1 MFNKIHRVLWVF
13 KILILYGSLSSSNL
27 TISRENMVDNTNDE
41 KSRTFLIAL
50 RKIIQAIDQHSIS
63 LKKKFGLTGPQLII
77 LQSLLAHGQLSV
89 TQLSKNVSLSQATVT
104 DITKRLE
111 KKEYITREKSQD
123 DKRKTNI
130 ALTGQGR
137 VILNDVPPLLQEQ
150 FTDRFSRLES
160 WEQLMIES
168 AFERVV
174 SMMSAEE
181 IDASPMMIIGS
192 VEPKKQ

>member
-1 MFNKIHRVLWVF
+1 MTNI
-13 KILILYGSLSSSNL
+13 
-27 TISRENMVDNTNDE
+27 NDE
-41 KSRTFLIAL
+41 RCRNLLIAL

-77 LQSLLAHGQLSV
+77 LQSVLTNDLLSV

-111 KKEYITREKSQD
+111 KKGYITRNRSQS

-130 ALTGQGR
+130 ALTEKGTA
-137 VILNDVPPLLQEQ
+137 VLKEVPPFLQEQ
-150 FTDRFSRLES
+150 FTDRFSKLES

-168 AFERVV
+168 SFERVV
-174 SMMSAEE
+174 SMMSAED

-192 VEPKKQ
+192 MGSKDV

>member
-1 MFNKIHRVLWVF
+1 MADNK
-13 KILILYGSLSSSNL
+13 S
-27 TISRENMVDNTNDE
+27 DE
-41 KSRTFLIAL
+41 RSRTFLIAL
-50 RKIIQAIDQHSIS
+50 RKIIQAIDQHSVS

-111 KKEYITREKSQD
+111 KKEYITRERSVD

-130 ALTGQGR
+130 ALMRKGKA
-137 VILNDVPPLLQEQ
+137 ILDEVPPLLQEQ

-168 AFERVV
+168 SFERVV
-174 SMMSAEE
+174 SMMSADE

-192 VEPKKQ
+192 VGPKVS